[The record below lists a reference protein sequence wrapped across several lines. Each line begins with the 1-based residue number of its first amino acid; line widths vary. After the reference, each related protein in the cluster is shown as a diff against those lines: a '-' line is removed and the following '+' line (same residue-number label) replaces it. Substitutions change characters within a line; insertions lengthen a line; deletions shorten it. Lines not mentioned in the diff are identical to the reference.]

1 MKRLHINGD
10 SNCFIA
16 MNNHKTNF
24 ENESSVSLI
33 NPAMNEIKRISQQIL
48 DKITVGIK
56 SKFKLNQW
64 KSTKEVI
71 AWFLSID
78 EKLQFDKFIQF
89 DIKQFYR
96 SIKES
101 LLEKS

>member
-24 ENESSVSLI
+24 EIESSVSLI
-33 NPAMNEIKRISQQIL
+33 NRAMNEIERISQQIL

-56 SKFKLNQW
+56 SKN
-64 KSTKEVI
+64 TKEVI
-71 AWFLSID
+71 AWFVSID

-89 DIKQFYR
+89 DIKQLYR
-96 SIKES
+96 SIKEP

>member
-33 NPAMNEIKRISQQIL
+33 NRAMNEIERISQQIL

-56 SKFKLNQW
+56 SKN
-64 KSTKEVI
+64 TKEVI
-71 AWFLSID
+71 AWFVSID

-89 DIKQFYR
+89 DIKQLYR
-96 SIKES
+96 SIKEP

>member
-33 NPAMNEIKRISQQIL
+33 NPAMNEIERISQQIL

-56 SKFKLNQW
+56 SKN
-64 KSTKEVI
+64 TKDVI
-71 AWFLSID
+71 AWFVSID

-96 SIKES
+96 SIKEP

>member
-1 MKRLHINGD
+1 
-10 SNCFIA
+10 

-33 NPAMNEIKRISQQIL
+33 NRAMNEIERISQQIL

-56 SKFKLNQW
+56 SKN
-64 KSTKEVI
+64 TKEVI
-71 AWFLSID
+71 ACFVSID

-89 DIKQFYR
+89 DIKQLYR
-96 SIKES
+96 SIKEP

>member
-33 NPAMNEIKRISQQIL
+33 NRAMNEIERISQQIL
-48 DKITVGIK
+48 NKITVGIK
-56 SKFKLNQW
+56 SKN
-64 KSTKEVI
+64 TKEVI
-71 AWFLSID
+71 AWFVSID

-89 DIKQFYR
+89 DIKQLYR
-96 SIKES
+96 SIKEP

>member
-1 MKRLHINGD
+1 
-10 SNCFIA
+10 

-33 NPAMNEIKRISQQIL
+33 NRAMNEIERISQQIL
-48 DKITVGIK
+48 NKITVGIK
-56 SKFKLNQW
+56 SKN
-64 KSTKEVI
+64 TKEVI
-71 AWFLSID
+71 AWFVSID

-89 DIKQFYR
+89 DIKQLYR
-96 SIKES
+96 SIKEP